1 MSLKAR
7 LLTLVVLLV
16 TIIVTVLSAVHLN
29 SLVRN
34 WTDSV
39 SERSDMVTQQVK
51 RLVLSRI
58 QEKSADVYPA
68 PANLEESK
76 KLWTQIVSQDRQLI
90 DIIRDTMLAAKTI
103 IEVSVAD
110 EFNEILVSSDP
121 TKIGTMMRRRRSFSE
136 WRNKQVT
143 DRLLELTGG
152 EQDYEILM
160 PLGVPQQKSPIFT
173 IQIVESSGLLRTF
186 LLPQLYTLG
195 IITAASLLLSIALGT
210 FSASLALGPLTRIS
224 KEIDRI
230 ASGGPFPKEDEKE
243 TLGKT
248 RELAIVQSKLN
259 LLGQQIRGAQEESAH
274 LRGNIESLLQRM
286 EEAVLLFDRYDRLIL
301 AGPAAERLLES
312 KDKILGRRLD
322 DVFPPAT
329 PLGTVIQQAIRLG
342 KPARDQLVNFEREEG
357 QPLRLLVN
365 ITPLADRSGTLIT
378 LRDAESRKQLATEL
392 NISRRLASIGQLTG
406 GAAHEIKNPLN
417 AIALQLDVLRGK
429 VEESSPDAH
438 VEINVISREI
448 RRLDRVVK
456 TFLDFNRPVDFKA
469 EDVDLVALTR
479 EVASLV
485 TLQAATQRVT
495 IDFSADPPHTL
506 IRADQDLLKQ
516 AVLNVVMNGIEAMRS
531 GGVLRISVT
540 RSADDT
546 AVLTV
551 QDEGPG
557 ISESNRSKVFQLYYT
572 TKEKGTGIGL
582 AMTFKTV
589 QLHNGTIEFT
599 SEIGKGTTF
608 RLEFPLSPQAV

>member
-7 LLTLVVLLV
+7 LMTLIVLLV

-39 SERSDMVTQQVK
+39 KERSDMVAQQVK
-51 RLVLSRI
+51 RLLQARI
-58 QEKSADVYPA
+58 QEKSAEIYP
-68 PANLEESK
+68 PPSNLEEIK
-76 KLWTQIVSQDRQLI
+76 KAWTQIVAEDRQLI

-110 EFNEILVSSDP
+110 EFNEIVVSSDP
-121 TKIGTMMRRRRSFSE
+121 TKIGTIMRRRRPFSE
-136 WRNKQVT
+136 WRDKQVT

-173 IQIVESSGLLRTF
+173 VQIVESSGLLRTF

-195 IITAASLLLSIALGT
+195 IITALSLLLSIALGT
-210 FSASLALGPLTRIS
+210 FSASLAMGPLTRIS

-230 ASGGPFPKEDEKE
+230 ASGGPFPKDEE
-243 TLGKT
+243 REPLGKT

-274 LRGNIESLLQRM
+274 LRGNIENLLQRM

-301 AGPAAERLLES
+301 AGPAAERLLEA
-312 KDKILGRRLD
+312 KDKMLGRRLD
-322 DVFPPAT
+322 DVFSPAT
-329 PLGTVIQQAIRLG
+329 PLGTVIQQAVRLG
-342 KPARDQLVNFEREEG
+342 KPAREQLVNFEREDAP
-357 QPLRLLVN
+357 PLRLLVN
-365 ITPLADRSGTLIT
+365 VTPLADRSGTLIT
-378 LRDAESRKQLATEL
+378 LRDAEGRKQLASEMA
-392 NISRRLASIGQLTG
+392 IARALASIGQLTG

-417 AIALQLDVLRGK
+417 AIALQLDVLKTK
-429 VEESSPDAH
+429 VEETNPEARQQIGTILS
-438 VEINVISREI
+438 EI
-448 RRLDRVVK
+448 RRLDRVLK
-456 TFLDFNRPVDFKA
+456 KWLDFNRPVDFKA
-469 EDVDLVALTR
+469 ADVDLVALTR
-479 EVASLV
+479 DVTSLV
-485 TLQAATQRVT
+485 TPQAATQRVT
-495 IDFSADPPHTL
+495 IEYNAEPAECV

-516 AVLNVVMNGIEAMRS
+516 AIFNVVTNGIEAMKN
-531 GGVLRISVT
+531 GGVLRVAVSRT
-540 RSADDT
+540 GDS

-557 ISESNRSKVFQLYYT
+557 IPEADRNRVFHLYYT
-572 TKEKGTGIGL
+572 TKEKGSGIGL
-582 AMTFKTV
+582 ATTFKNV
-589 QLHNGTIEFT
+589 QLHNGTIGFT

-608 RLEFPLSPQAV
+608 RLEFPLTAQAA